1 MAIGN
6 NSGKTRSYNR
16 RVVLET
22 VRLQGTV
29 SRTEIARRTA
39 LTTQAVS
46 NITAALLAEGL
57 LRDAGRRRSGR
68 GQPPIEYEV
77 NPDGGFTIG
86 VEIAPR
92 FQQSVLVNLAGRILA
107 SRTST
112 IDDPTP
118 AAVGPRLRRE
128 VDALL
133 DSAGVARAAILG
145 AGVVMPGPF
154 GIEGL
159 SSVGPTAMP
168 GWLAI
173 DAAAFLGEAIGMPV
187 LVENDA
193 TAAAVGERLH
203 GAARELRDFC
213 LVHFGTGVG
222 LGLVLGEQP
231 YTGAF
236 GNAGELGHV
245 TVEPRGRPCPCG
257 SRGCLERY
265 ASLHSLAEQLGGA
278 ADLDAL
284 IRDGDPR
291 LDAWIEIAAE
301 KLLIMVGMLEN
312 LFDPEAIVFGGRLP
326 DAVLDRLI
334 AGIGP
339 LPNTVSHRSG
349 RSVPRLLRG
358 TTGGLTPALGAA
370 ALPVFET
377 VTPDFGA
384 VLRAR
389 DTARDSGGSSHARR

>member
-57 LRDAGRRRSGR
+57 LRETGRRRSGR

-86 VEIAPR
+86 VEIGPR
-92 FQQSVLVNLAGRILA
+92 FQQSVLVNLAGRVLA
-107 SRTST
+107 SRTSAV
-112 IDDPTP
+112 DDPTP
-118 AAVGPRLRRE
+118 AAIGPCLRRE
-128 VDALL
+128 IDALL

-159 SSVGPTAMP
+159 SSVGPTAVP

-173 DAAAFLGEAIGMPV
+173 DAAAFLGEALGMPV

-203 GAARELRDFC
+203 GVARELRDFC
-213 LVHFGTGVG
+213 LVHFGTGIG
-222 LGLVLGEQP
+222 LGLVLGGQP

-257 SRGCLERY
+257 GHGCLERY

-278 ADLDAL
+278 ADVDAL

-291 LDAWIEIAAE
+291 FDTWIDIAAE
-301 KLLIMVGMLEN
+301 KLLIMVGILEN

-334 AGIGP
+334 ARIRP

-377 VTPDFGA
+377 LTPDFGA

-389 DTARDSGGSSHARR
+389 DSGGSSHARR